1 MEQRVDTINSILS
14 NSALGTVIGIIGLI
28 AAILIYVLTRKVY
41 KISSCH
47 EFSNLINKNHSKL
60 PQQISVMYDNSPVE
74 NVSSSEFVIWNSGN
88 SVITK
93 SALATKEPLRIEFS
107 EKIQLLRYQIVV
119 SNNSINNIEL
129 KTDNE
134 YPNSILISFDFIEK
148 NEGARIEVL
157 HTGNKSDIREK
168 GKLIGVKSIFSKQ
181 KKLSKKKKEYKNP
194 FITKALDMILF
205 FMALSLPLM
214 ILVMIIYSF
223 VSPEFF
229 TATSQP
235 VRGSGSP
242 WTTRIMGSFVLFIL
256 AIQFLSRR
264 PPYPSSLKKGSE

>member
-1 MEQRVDTINSILS
+1 MDTINSILS

-28 AAILIYVLTRKVY
+28 AAILIYVLTRKIY

-60 PQQISVMYDNSPVE
+60 PQQISVMYDGSIVE

-93 SALATKEPLRIEFS
+93 SALATKEPLRIEFAK
-107 EKIQLLRYQIVV
+107 EIQILRYQIVV
-119 SNNSINNIEL
+119 SNNPINNIEL
-129 KTDNE
+129 KTDYE
-134 YPNSILISFDFIEK
+134 YPNSILIDFDFIEK
-148 NEGARIEVL
+148 NEGARIEIL

-194 FITKALDMILF
+194 FITKALDMVLF
-205 FMALSLPLM
+205 LMALSLPLM

-223 VSPEFF
+223 VSPEAF
-229 TATSQP
+229 TASSQP
-235 VRGSGSP
+235 VRASGSP
-242 WTTRIMGSFVLFIL
+242 WMTRIMGSLVLFIF
-256 AIQFLSRR
+256 AFQFISRR
-264 PPYPSSLKKGSE
+264 PPYPSSLKKGPE